1 LGLLPETQLVFVAKR
16 ATLCLLLFLVVVF
29 VAEKPP
35 EEEEEEEEC
44 SVLKKPSI

>member
-1 LGLLPETQLVFVAKR
+1 LGLLPKRQLVFVAKR

-35 EEEEEEEEC
+35 EEEGEEC